1 MLECVVVSDQALT
14 LSVVLPI
21 YNELANIEPE
31 VTRIRSSL
39 EAEGI
44 SFEIIAVDDGSS
56 DGSGELLE
64 TLDGVRII
72 RFVKNRGAGFARRI
86 ATMEARGEY
95 VAWTDVDMTY
105 PNDDFPRL
113 MKEIDGWDH
122 VVGARVTEEGTF
134 KFLRVP
140 AKWLIRKLAS
150 FLTSTRIPDL
160 NSGMRIFRRDVA
172 LQFMH
177 LIPTGF
183 SCVTTLTM
191 AFLANDYSVK
201 FVPIEYSKRRGQSK
215 FHPIKDTQRYLLQVV
230 RMTMLYNPLRIF
242 LPVGLILTLLGS
254 AKVVYDII
262 TKNFRFGTNTLGL
275 LVVALF
281 VLVLGMLADAIV
293 QQTRGMKE
301 VLPAKM
307 VDTSA
312 SRAVDSTL
320 ES

>member
-1 MLECVVVSDQALT
+1 MSDEKRPILT
-14 LSVVLPI
+14 VVLPVF
-21 YNELANIEPE
+21 NELSNIEPE
-31 VTRIRSSL
+31 VNRIRASL
-39 EAEGI
+39 DAEGI
-44 SFEIIAVDDGSS
+44 SYEIIAVDDGST
-56 DGSGELLE
+56 DGSGEVLE
-64 TLDGVRII
+64 SLEGVRLI
-72 RFVKNRGAGFARRI
+72 RFVQNRGAGFARRV
-86 ATMEARGEY
+86 ATMQACGKY

-113 MKEIDGWDH
+113 LKEMDGWDH
-122 VVGARVTEEGTF
+122 VVGARVSEKGTA

-150 FLTSTRIPDL
+150 FLTATRIPDL

-201 FVPIEYSKRRGQSK
+201 FVPIEYANRMGDSK

-242 LPVGLILTLLGS
+242 LPLGVVLGLTGAGKI
-254 AKVVYDII
+254 VFDIF

-275 LVVALF
+275 LFVALF

-293 QQTRGMKE
+293 QQSRGMKDVVPSAIGTE
-301 VLPAKM
+301 REQRSTGDK
-307 VDTSA
+307 TS
-312 SRAVDSTL
+312 
-320 ES
+320 

>member
-1 MLECVVVSDQALT
+1 MLEYHHVSNEQPLT
-14 LSVVLPI
+14 LTVVLPI
-21 YNELANIEPE
+21 FNELSNIEPE
-31 VTRIRSSL
+31 VSRIRASL

-44 SFEIIAVDDGSS
+44 SHEIIAVDDGST

-64 TLDGVRII
+64 GLEGVRVI
-72 RFVKNRGAGFARRI
+72 RFVQNRGAGFARRV
-86 ATMEARGEY
+86 ATMEARGKY

-113 MKEIDGWDH
+113 LKEMEGWDH
-122 VVGARVTEEGTF
+122 VVGARVSEEGTV

-150 FLTSTRIPDL
+150 FLTATRIPDL

-201 FVPIEYSKRRGQSK
+201 YVPIEYAKRRGESK

-230 RMTMLYNPLRIF
+230 RMTMLYKPLRIF
-242 LPVGLILTLLGS
+242 LPVGVLLTLVG
-254 AKVVYDII
+254 AGKVVFDIF

-275 LVVALF
+275 LFVALF

-293 QQTRGMKE
+293 QQTRGMKDII
-301 VLPAKM
+301 PAAM
-307 VDTSA
+307 RSE
-312 SRAVDSTL
+312 REQRST
-320 ES
+320 EQYSS